1 MRKLALILAGGKGQ
15 RMGSNIPK
23 QFMLL
28 NGIPI
33 LMHTLQKFKDF
44 ESITLVLPKNQFQYW
59 YNLCE
64 KYNFNVKHDIVEGG
78 NTRYHSVKNGLQ
90 KLRSKENDIVAIHD
104 GVRPF
109 ISMKTLTPL
118 VKAVKK
124 NNGVIPVLPVKE
136 SIRKVCNKNSENL
149 SREYLFNVQT
159 PQCFKASEIKKA
171 YNQQYNK
178 KFTDDASVFENFGGE
193 IITLEGEEKN
203 IKITTTIDLKI
214 ATILC

>member
-15 RMGSNIPK
+15 RMDSNIPK

-44 ESITLVLPKNQFQYW
+44 DSITLVLPKNQFQYW

-90 KLRSKENDIVAIHD
+90 KLCSKENDIVAIHD

-109 ISMKTLTPL
+109 ISMNTLALL

-124 NNGVIPVLPVKE
+124 NNGVIPILPVKE

-193 IITLEGEEKN
+193 IVTFEGEEKN
-203 IKITTTIDLKI
+203 IKITTKIDLKL

>member
-15 RMGSNIPK
+15 RMDSNIPK

-44 ESITLVLPKNQFQYW
+44 DSITLVLPKNHFQYW

-64 KYNFNVKHDIVEGG
+64 KYNFNVKHDLVEG

-90 KLRSKENDIVAIHD
+90 KLCSKENDIVAIHD

-109 ISMKTLTPL
+109 ISMNTLALL

-124 NNGVIPVLPVKE
+124 QW
-136 SIRKVCNKNSENL
+136 SDTNSTCKGI
-149 SREYLFNVQT
+149 Y
-159 PQCFKASEIKKA
+159 KK
-171 YNQQYNK
+171 
-178 KFTDDASVFENFGGE
+178 S
-193 IITLEGEEKN
+193 L
-203 IKITTTIDLKI
+203 
-214 ATILC
+214 

>member
-15 RMGSNIPK
+15 RMDSNIPK

-28 NGIPI
+28 NGIPV

-44 ESITLVLPKNQFQYW
+44 ESITLVLPKNHFQYW

-78 NTRYHSVKNGLQ
+78 NTRYNSVKNGLQ

-109 ISMKTLTPL
+109 ISMKTLTLL

>member
-28 NGIPI
+28 NGIPV

-44 ESITLVLPKNQFQYW
+44 ESITLVLPKNHFQYW

-78 NTRYHSVKNGLQ
+78 NTRYNSVKNGLQ

-109 ISMKTLTPL
+109 ISMKTLTLL

>member
-44 ESITLVLPKNQFQYW
+44 ESITLVLPKNHFQYW

-78 NTRYHSVKNGLQ
+78 NTRYNSVKNGLQ

-109 ISMKTLTPL
+109 ISMKTLTLL

>member
-1 MRKLALILAGGKGQ
+1 MRKLALILAGGKGK
-15 RMGSNIPK
+15 RMDSNIPK

-28 NGIPI
+28 NGIPV

-44 ESITLVLPKNQFQYW
+44 ESITLVLPKNHFQYW

-64 KYNFNVKHDIVEGG
+64 KYNFNVKHDLVEGG

-90 KLRSKENDIVAIHD
+90 KLRSKGNDIVAIHD

-109 ISMKTLTPL
+109 ISKKTLNLL

-124 NNGVIPVLPVKE
+124 NNGVIPILPVKE
-136 SIRKVCNKNSENL
+136 SIRKVCNKISENL
-149 SREYLFNVQT
+149 NREYLFNVQT
-159 PQCFKASEIKKA
+159 PQCFNVSEIKKA
-171 YNQQYNK
+171 YNQQYKK

-193 IITLEGEEKN
+193 IITFEGEEKN
-203 IKITTTIDLKI
+203 IKITTKIDLKL
-214 ATILC
+214 ATILY